1 MSLSIRQIAELAG
14 VSRGTVD
21 RALNGR
27 GEINTGVRQRILQ
40 IAEENGF
47 RSNRAGKMLGI
58 RKKPMK
64 IGIQIPSEGN
74 DFFADVQAG
83 IHQAA
88 AELADFGLSIMTRTM
103 KGFSAGTQVAQIQK
117 MLDDGIHALAFA
129 PIDHSDVKTLL
140 AGLDKRSLPVMTF
153 NTDIDAPHLGYV
165 GNDYRRSGAIAAGI
179 LAVAAGGR
187 PFRTLV
193 VTGSAQVLGHNQ
205 RVAGFSEVIRR
216 RCPEIMILEI
226 LENQDDED
234 ISHHLLRE
242 ALVRHPD
249 LDAVFLAAGGVAGA
263 CRALQEHAEDRNG
276 GQRAQVICFD
286 QPPGTMTFLKSGL
299 ITASIGQEPFRQG
312 YLPVRY
318 LFDYL
323 LDGTKPP
330 RYTLTRNEI
339 IIREHMDFTDLP
351 GDSRQD
357 GIQNFYRDKDQVKLK

>member
-27 GEINTGVRQRILQ
+27 GEINAGVRQRILQ
-40 IAEENGF
+40 IANENEF

-64 IGIQIPSEGN
+64 IGIQMPSEGN

-83 IHQAA
+83 IAQAA
-88 AELADFGLSIMTRTM
+88 AELADFGLSILTRTM

-117 MLDDGIHALAFA
+117 MLDEGIHALAFA
-129 PIDHSDVKTLL
+129 PVDHPDVKTLL

-165 GNDYRRSGAIAAGI
+165 GNDYRRSGAIAAGM
-179 LAVAAGGR
+179 LALAAGGR

-193 VTGSAQVLGHNQ
+193 VTGSAQVLGHKQ
-205 RVAGFSEVIRR
+205 RIAGFSDIISC
-216 RCPEIMILEI
+216 RCPEIRILEI
-226 LENQDDED
+226 LENQDDEN
-234 ISHHLLRE
+234 ISHDLLRE

-249 LDAVFLAAGGVAGA
+249 VDAVFLAAGGVAGA
-263 CRALQEHAEDRNG
+263 CRALQENAESRTG
-276 GQRAQVICFD
+276 VQRAKVICFD
-286 QPPGTMTFLKSGL
+286 QPPGTMAFLKSGL

-312 YLPVRY
+312 YLPVKY

-330 RYTLTRNEI
+330 QVTLTRNEI
-339 IIREHMDFTDLP
+339 IIREHMDFTDPP
-351 GDSRQD
+351 GGNRQD
-357 GIQNFYRDKDQVKLK
+357 GIRSVCRDNNQVKLK